1 MTKIQH
7 IYRLARVGLR
17 QLKRKYYHDVENILK
32 YIIDLIRGEKNG

>member
-17 QLKRKYYHDVENILK
+17 QLKHKYYHDVENILK
-32 YIIDLIRGEKNG
+32 YIMNLTKGE